1 MKIDI
6 LRIFSIAIIFTLFS
20 TFALA
25 VETRMSVTDKELL
38 ERLHSLD
45 VRIARLEEGQKGLS
59 KQIDGLD
66 KRIDGLDK
74 RIGGLDER
82 IGGLDKRIDGLSNMI
97 LGGFAVVFAGIFSLI
112 GFVIW
117 DRRTAISPVIS
128 KTKELEERED
138 LTLKIL
144 KEYARK
150 EPKLAEILKSL
161 GLF

>member
-45 VRIARLEEGQKGLS
+45 VRIARLEEGQKGLR
-59 KQIDGLD
+59 KQ
-66 KRIDGLDK
+66 
-74 RIGGLDER
+74 
-82 IGGLDKRIDGLSNMI
+82 IDGLSNMI
-97 LGGFAVVFAGIFSLI
+97 LGGFAVVFAGMFSLI

>member
-45 VRIARLEEGQKGLS
+45 VRIARLEEGQKGLR

-66 KRIDGLDK
+66 K
-74 RIGGLDER
+74 R